1 MRLCVYACMRMHLFS
16 IIYYVL
22 KFYNFDKS
30 NKMKVLKLI
39 TALTIIKHNNFFD
52 SIVQRDLHVDNCNFS
67 IEEALKLGV
76 WVQDIHIFSL

>member
-1 MRLCVYACMRMHLFS
+1 
-16 IIYYVL
+16 
-22 KFYNFDKS
+22 
-30 NKMKVLKLI
+30 MKVLKLI

-52 SIVQRDLHVDNCNFS
+52 SIVQSDLHVDNCNFS